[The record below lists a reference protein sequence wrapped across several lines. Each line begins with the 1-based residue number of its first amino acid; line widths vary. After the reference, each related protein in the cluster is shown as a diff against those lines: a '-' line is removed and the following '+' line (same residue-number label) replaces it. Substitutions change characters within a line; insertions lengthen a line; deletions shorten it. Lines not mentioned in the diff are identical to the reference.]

1 MKYDEFTELVKNRL
15 ADVCGPEF
23 SVGVYEAL
31 KNNSVTHKGL
41 CIREQGSNISPTIY
55 MDEFY
60 TDYCDGR
67 DMEDIVNDILR
78 IYSENR
84 LCPDFETERFNDPE
98 WVRERLFYKLINARQ
113 NIGLLQQVPS
123 HPVMDLAM
131 VYGVYMGEYRGAFS
145 SVLIRNEHM
154 DMWGMSEK
162 EIRERALENTPK
174 LMPAEICTMG
184 EMLSASS
191 IELEIPEEAIPMY
204 VMTNRMRLNGAATM
218 LYEDMLPDF
227 ARSIG
232 TDIYIIPSSVHELIL
247 LPDDGR
253 GNPQTFKDM
262 IREVNDTQVD
272 REEILSY
279 SLYRYS
285 TDSGKIGMAAAE
297 SGRAFTAD
305 IGSSPKKVASA

>member
-67 DMEDIVNDILR
+67 DIEDIVNDILR

-98 WVRERLFYKLINARQ
+98 WVRGRFFYKLINARQ

-145 SVLIRNEHM
+145 SVFIRNEHM

-227 ARSIG
+227 ARNIG
-232 TDIYIIPSSVHELIL
+232 TDLYIIPSSVHELIL

-253 GNPQTFKDM
+253 GDPQTFKDM
-262 IREVNDTQVD
+262 IKEVNDTQVD

-285 TDSGKIGMAAAE
+285 IDSGKIEMAAAE
-297 SGRAFTAD
+297 SGRAFAAD
-305 IGSSPKKVASA
+305 IGTAPKKVASA

>member
-41 CIREQGSNISPTIY
+41 CIREEGSNISPTIY

-67 DMEDIVNDILR
+67 DIEDIVNDILR
-78 IYSENR
+78 VYSENR
-84 LCPDFETERFNDPE
+84 LCPDFETDRFGDPE
-98 WVRERLFYKLINARQ
+98 WVKERFFYKLINARQ

-145 SVLIRNEHM
+145 SVMIRNEHM
-154 DMWGMSEK
+154 NMWGMSEA
-162 EIRERALENTPK
+162 EIRERAIENTPK
-174 LMPAEICTMG
+174 LMPVEICTMG

-191 IELEIPEEAIPMY
+191 IELEIPEETIPMY
-204 VMTNRMRLNGAATM
+204 VMTNRMRLNGASTM
-218 LYEDMLPDF
+218 LYGDILPDF
-227 ARSIG
+227 ARNIG
-232 TDIYIIPSSVHELIL
+232 LDLYIIPSSVHELIL
-247 LPDDGR
+247 LPDDGK
-253 GNPQTFKDM
+253 GDPQMLKDM
-262 IREVNDTQVD
+262 ISEVNDTQVD

-285 TDSGKIGMAAAE
+285 IDSGKIDMAVAG
-297 SGRAFTAD
+297 SGRAFSAD
-305 IGSSPKKVASA
+305 IGITPKKVASA